1 MGLLRFIGR
10 RLLLTI
16 PVLVGMSIVVF
27 LLIRLVPGD
36 PAQVIL
42 GLRAT
47 PEGIAAIHRDLGLDL
62 PIHRQYLRWLSNF
75 LTGDMGQDYR
85 SHMPV
90 TTLLRQRLPVTIEL
104 AGISMLLSVL
114 VAIPLGVAAA
124 VRRGRAADRAAT
136 LLGLTGISIPDFWL
150 GIMLVLLISLR
161 LGLLPSSGF
170 RPLTEN
176 LPDNLRSMALPALT
190 LATGLAAV
198 LVRMTRASML
208 EILNKEYIRFTRAKG
223 LRERLVIY
231 KHALRNA
238 SIPIITLIGLQ
249 SGYLLGGAVIVEQVF
264 DLPGL
269 GSLTVNATLERN
281 YPVVQATALVIGLL
295 FVAVNLATDVTYA
308 FLNPKI
314 RAQ

>member
-1 MGLLRFIGR
+1 MGLARFLAR
-10 RLLLTI
+10 RALLTI
-16 PVLVGMSIVVF
+16 PVLVGMSVVVF

-62 PIHRQYLRWLSNF
+62 PLHRQYGHWLTN
-75 LTGDMGQDYR
+75 LVTGDLGQDYR
-85 SHMPV
+85 SHVPV
-90 TTLLRQRLPVTIEL
+90 TVLLRQRLPVTLEL
-104 AGISMLLSVL
+104 AALSMLMSLL

-124 VRRGRAADRAAT
+124 VRRGGAADRAAT
-136 LLGLTGISIPDFWL
+136 LLGLLGISIPDFWL
-150 GIMLVLLISLR
+150 GIMLILFIALE
-161 LGLLPSSGF
+161 LGALPSSGF
-170 RPLTEN
+170 RPLAE
-176 LPDNLRSMALPALT
+176 DAVGNLRSLVLPAST
-190 LATGLAAV
+190 LAAGLAAV

-208 EILNKEYIRFTRAKG
+208 EVLNKEFIRFTRAKG

-238 SIPIITLIGLQ
+238 SIPIITVIGLQ
-249 SGYLLGGAVIVEQVF
+249 SGYLLGGAVVVEQVF

-269 GSLTVNATLERN
+269 GSLAVNATLERN
-281 YPVVQATALVIGLL
+281 YPVVQATALAIGLM
-295 FVAVNLATDVTYA
+295 FVAVNLATDVAYA
-308 FLNPKI
+308 LLNPRI